1 MDAQLSFFLP
11 QELKAEIERV
21 AADAGMKISDVARL
35 GMKLALPELRKRFG
49 DLRRDD
55 PPAEQKPLKRG
66 KLAKV

>member
-11 QELKAEIERV
+11 QELKEEIQRI
-21 AADAGMKISDVARL
+21 ATDAGMKISDVARL

-49 DLRRDD
+49 DLKRED
-55 PPAEQKPLKRG
+55 PAPEEKPLRR